1 MRYPTPGIRQ
11 VTLACVVAGLMA
23 VTVGMTGCSS
33 ETHNGDR
40 RPEPTPQAANDTD
53 IAREAS
59 EFGGIVIPENVSLLG
74 ARSEHGID
82 TLYQLALS
90 TDPQGLT
97 LLLATSKFSAPLTKV
112 FGVAQTAIAGP
123 SLETSP
129 SILKAQ
135 DLYRR
140 PDGKSVNRIIIV
152 DERDPSSRFVHIQ
165 LFDT

>member
-23 VTVGMTGCSS
+23 VTVGMTGCGS
-33 ETHNGDR
+33 ETPNGDR
-40 RPEPTPQAANDTD
+40 QSQPTQAANDTD

-74 ARSEHGID
+74 ARSERGID

-135 DLYRR
+135 DHYRR
-140 PDGKSVNRIIIV
+140 PDGKPVNRIIIV
-152 DERDPSSRFVHIQ
+152 DERDASSRFIHIQ

>member
-11 VTLACVVAGLMA
+11 VMLACVVAGLMA

-33 ETHNGDR
+33 ERHDGDR
-40 RPEPTPQAANDTD
+40 RSEPTQAANNTD

-59 EFGGIVIPENVSLLG
+59 EFGGIVIPENVSVLG

-97 LLLATSKFSAPLTKV
+97 LLLTTSKFSAPLTKV
-112 FGVAQTAIAGP
+112 FGAAQTAIAGP

-140 PDGKSVNRIIIV
+140 PDGKSVDRIVIV

>member
-1 MRYPTPGIRQ
+1 M
-11 VTLACVVAGLMA
+11 TLAYVVAGLMA

-40 RPEPTPQAANDTD
+40 RPQPTQAANDTN

-97 LLLATSKFSAPLTKV
+97 LLLTTSKFSAPLTKV
-112 FGVAQTAIAGP
+112 FGVVAQTAIAGP

-140 PDGKSVNRIIIV
+140 PDGKSVNRIVIV
-152 DERDPSSRFVHIQ
+152 DERDAASRFVHIQ

>member
-11 VTLACVVAGLMA
+11 IRLASVVAGLMA

-33 ETHNGDR
+33 ERHDGDHR
-40 RPEPTPQAANDTD
+40 SQPTQTANDTD
-53 IAREAS
+53 ITREAS
-59 EFGGIVIPENVSLLG
+59 EFGGIVIPDNASVLG
-74 ARSEHGID
+74 ARSEHGRD
-82 TLYQLALS
+82 TLYRLAIS

-97 LLLATSKFSAPLTKV
+97 LLLTTSKFSPPLTKV
-112 FGVAQTAIAGP
+112 FRVAETTIAGP
-123 SLETSP
+123 PLETSP
-129 SILKAQ
+129 SILQAE
-135 DLYRR
+135 DVYHR

>member
-33 ETHNGDR
+33 ETPNGGR
-40 RPEPTPQAANDTD
+40 RSQSTQAASDTD
-53 IAREAS
+53 IARAAS

-74 ARSEHGID
+74 ARSERGID

-90 TDPQGLT
+90 ADPQGLT
-97 LLLATSKFSAPLTKV
+97 LLLTTSKFSAPLTKV
-112 FGVAQTAIAGP
+112 FGMAQTAIAGP

-129 SILKAQ
+129 STLKAQ

-140 PDGKSVNRIIIV
+140 PDGKSINRIVIV
-152 DERDPSSRFVHIQ
+152 DERDASSRYVHIQ